1 MNEFEYREMD
11 ETYTP
16 ENEDAYART
25 SIPLEINF
33 PNYIPFEMCA
43 FESTLEVPTSSV
55 DFTNSLGTKM
65 KNVIYC
71 EY

>member
-1 MNEFEYREMD
+1 MD

-25 SIPLEINF
+25 SIPLELNF

-43 FESTLEVPTSSV
+43 FESNLEVPTSSV
-55 DFTNSLGTKM
+55 EFTYSLGMKM
-65 KNVIYC
+65 INVIYC